1 MSISK
6 KLAVIFFAVLSFA
19 GVSHASSIHSSVG
32 DSHGTGVYASDGGSG
47 TDGSEDSTSDDDN
60 GEE

>member
-1 MSISK
+1 MSIFK

-32 DSHGTGVYASDGGSG
+32 DSHGTGIYAADGEDDGTTRSG
-47 TDGSEDSTSDDDN
+47 DEDQQ
-60 GEE
+60 EEE